1 MTDIIIN
8 TIKNVIKNPLAI
20 YIFGS
25 AAKGNF
31 TNDSDIDIAI
41 LLQSP
46 IEKHLLANIKAQLSL
61 QLNRDVDVI
70 DLNASSQVFQYEI
83 LSTAK
88 KIETSD
94 QSTVDQLE
102 AKMLAM
108 YLEFQDMRKD
118 LLAEIKKKG
127 SIYG

>member
-8 TIKNVIKNPLAI
+8 TIKNFIKNPLAI

-46 IEKHLLANIKAQLSL
+46 IEKHLLAHIKDQLSL

-102 AKMLAM
+102 AKMIAM

>member
-8 TIKNVIKNPLAI
+8 TIKYFIKNPLAI

-46 IEKHLLANIKAQLSL
+46 IEKHLLANIKAELSL